1 MGEETRQARQEVLA
15 ARAVLAGEVDELGS
29 AARSAVDIPAKIRR
43 NPLQTIG
50 LAGGAVFL
58 AASGPKRLL
67 KAAERRFFPSRA
79 ERARSLLPKQLA
91 KAIDSLGDDAAK
103 AREHVEREFA
113 QFLEKRAPEA
123 EKEAKKLVGARQ
135 SFWKTYDAAIV
146 PASAIL
152 TKKLTDKLFAA
163 DPKRVVTHVQPADE
177 GKGPTAGR
185 RLQG

>member
-15 ARAVLAGEVDELGS
+15 ARAVLSGEVDELGS

-43 NPLQTIG
+43 NPLQTLG
-50 LAGGAVFL
+50 LATSAAFL
-58 AASGPKRLL
+58 VAGGPKRLL

-79 ERARSLLPKQLA
+79 ERAKSYLPKELA
-91 KAIDSLGDDAAK
+91 KAIDSLGEDAAK
-103 AREHVEREFA
+103 ARQHVEGEFE
-113 QFLEKRAPEA
+113 QFLRKRAPEA

-163 DPKRVVTHVQPADE
+163 DPRRATTRVQPADE
-177 GKGPTAGR
+177 GKGPTSGR
-185 RLQG
+185 RLPG